1 MLVGMLD
8 LASKNS
14 RAQIFGPVET
24 DRAKKLLLGG
34 IPTNPVAAIFYQ
46 NYKLSKIIVRNH
58 KNGSQYLTTKKP
70 IKYYQDQRKNSNLSI
85 LNLDP

>member
-34 IPTNPVAAIFYQ
+34 IPTNPVAAIFFYQ

-58 KNGSQYLTTKKP
+58 KNGSQYLTKKKSHQIVSKFA
-70 IKYYQDQRKNSNLSI
+70 IK
-85 LNLDP
+85 

>member
-34 IPTNPVAAIFYQ
+34 IPTNPVAAIF
-46 NYKLSKIIVRNH
+46 LSKLLVVQNFRE
-58 KNGSQYLTTKKP
+58 KP
-70 IKYYQDQRKNSNLSI
+70 QKWFSVFN
-85 LNLDP
+85 